1 MALIKGLKAGTNAL
15 IMILIVFAI
24 LAMVNI
30 LIARAFFRLDLTEGK
45 IYTVSKST
53 KNVLGRLDDI
63 IKVTAYFS
71 KDLPPHLVNLR
82 QQVKD
87 ILDEYQVY
95 GHGKVHLDFI
105 DPKEDAKV
113 EEKMPAIGIPEV
125 RAQTVEKDKAQVVNV
140 YLGIAVEY
148 EDKKEVIPLV
158 QNINTLEYDLT
169 SAIIKVSQEKAKTIG
184 FLTGHDE
191 HDVYDDGDYSAV
203 RDELQ
208 KAKYSVTKVD
218 TTDGKEI
225 SADVDTLIV
234 PGPKKLLSERDK
246 YEIDQFIMRGG
257 RTVFLVDAIQMP
269 PGMLYGTPLSTG
281 LNDMLEHYGVKLG
294 NNLVLDQSKSN
305 VSFGSNVGGM
315 SVSYSLPY
323 PYWPKIIKKNFSQT
337 HPITNQLES
346 LVLPWTSSV
355 EVVVGESSEIKT
367 EEFVKSTE
375 HAWTVQGRYDLN
387 PQQRF
392 YQTPSEKK
400 IYPLAVEL
408 SGKFKSFYAGK
419 EIPKVELAEDDD
431 KEKSSSSESDSERK
445 TLEESQETQ
454 IIVVGNANFIANN
467 ILGGLGGNQAA
478 ANVIF
483 FQNIVD
489 WLTLGEELINIRS
502 RGVTDRPLKEDL
514 AEATK
519 SFVKFSCTLGIPI
532 IIVIFAFVRFY
543 MRKRTKRL
551 FESYQA

>member
-1 MALIKGLKAGTNAL
+1 MALIKGLKAGTNAF
-15 IMILIVFAI
+15 IMILIVLAI

-45 IYTVSKST
+45 MYTISKST
-53 KNVLGRLDDI
+53 KTVLGRLDDI

-71 KDLPPHLVNLR
+71 KDLPPHLVNLS

-95 GHGKVHLDFI
+95 GHGKVYTAFI
-105 DPKEDAKV
+105 DPKENAKI

-140 YLGIAVEY
+140 YLGLAVEY

-158 QNINTLEYDLT
+158 QNVNTLEYDLT

-191 HDVYDDGDYSAV
+191 NDIYDDGDYSAV

-218 TTDGKEI
+218 TTNGKKI
-225 SADVDTLIV
+225 NDDVDTLIIA
-234 PGPKKLLSERDK
+234 GPKKQVNERDK

-269 PGMLYGTPLSTG
+269 RGMLYGTPLSTG

-294 NNLVLDQSKSN
+294 NNLVLDQSMSN
-305 VSFGSNVGGM
+305 VSFGSNIGGM

-323 PYWPKIIKKNFSQT
+323 PYWPRIIKKNFSQT

-355 EVVVGESSEIKT
+355 EVVAAKGGEIKA
-367 EEFVKSTE
+367 EELVKSTQ
-375 HAWTVQGRYDLN
+375 HAWTVQGQYDLN

-392 YQTPSEKK
+392 SQTPSERKS
-400 IYPLAVEL
+400 YPLAVEL

-419 EIPKVELAEDDD
+419 DIPKVESTGE
-431 KEKSSSSESDSERK
+431 EKSSSSENEAGRK
-445 TLEESQETQ
+445 TLGESKETQ

-467 ILGGLGGNQAA
+467 ILGGLGGSQAN
-478 ANVIF
+478 ANMIF
-483 FQNIVD
+483 FQNLVD

-514 AEATK
+514 SEATK
-519 SFVKFSCTLGIPI
+519 SFIKYFCTLGIPI
-532 IIVIFAFVRFY
+532 IVVIFAFVRFY
-543 MRKRTKRL
+543 LRRRTKRL

>member
-1 MALIKGLKAGTNAL
+1 MAVIKGLKAGTNAL

-53 KNVLGRLDDI
+53 KNVFGHLDDI

-95 GHGKVHLDFI
+95 GHGKVHIAFI
-105 DPKEDAKV
+105 DPKEDA
-113 EEKMPAIGIPEV
+113 EIEGKMPAIGIPEV
-125 RAQTVEKDKAQVVNV
+125 RAQTIEKDKAQVVNV

-158 QNINTLEYDLT
+158 QNVNTLEYDLT
-169 SAIIKVSQEKAKTIG
+169 SAIIKVSSEKAKTIG

-191 HDVYDDGDYSAV
+191 HDIYDDGDYSGI

-208 KAKYSVTKVD
+208 KEKYSVIKVD

-225 SADVDTLIV
+225 SADVDTLIIA
-234 PGPKKLLSERDK
+234 GPKKRLGERDK
-246 YEIDQFIMRGG
+246 YELDQFIMRGG
-257 RTVFLVDAIQMP
+257 RAVFLVDAIQMP
-269 PGMLYGTPLSTG
+269 RGMLYGTPLSTG
-281 LNDMLEHYGVKLG
+281 LNDMLEHYGAKLG

-323 PYWPKIIKKNFSQT
+323 PYWPKIVKKNFSQK

-355 EVVVGESSEIKT
+355 EAVVKEGDEIKT
-367 EEFVKSTE
+367 EELIKSTE

-392 YQTPSEKK
+392 YQTPSERKS
-400 IYPLAVEL
+400 YPLAVEL
-408 SGKFKSFYAGK
+408 NGKFKSFYAGK
-419 EIPKVELAEDDD
+419 EIPEVESDDE
-431 KEKSSSSESDSERK
+431 EKSSSSEGESERK
-445 TLEESQETQ
+445 TIEESKETQ
-454 IIVVGNANFIANN
+454 IIVVGNSNFIANN
-467 ILGGLGGNQAA
+467 ILGGLGGSQAG
-478 ANVIF
+478 ANMIF
-483 FQNIVD
+483 FQNLVD

-514 AEATK
+514 PEATK
-519 SFVKFSCTLGIPI
+519 SFIKFSCTLGVPI
-532 IIVIFAFVRFY
+532 IIVIFASVRFY

>member
-1 MALIKGLKAGTNAL
+1 MALIKGLKAGTNAF

-30 LIARAFFRLDLTEGK
+30 LIASAFFRIDLTDGK
-45 IYTVSKST
+45 IYTISKST
-53 KNVLGRLDDI
+53 KTVLGRLDDI
-63 IKVTAYFS
+63 IKITAYFS
-71 KDLPPHLVNLR
+71 KDVPPHLVNLR

-95 GHGKVHLDFI
+95 GHGKVHIAFI

-158 QNINTLEYDLT
+158 QNVNTLEYDLT
-169 SAIIKVSQEKAKTIG
+169 SAIIKVSSKKAKTIG

-191 HDVYDDGDYSAV
+191 HDIYDDGDYSGIREA
-203 RDELQ
+203 LQ
-208 KAKYSVTKVD
+208 EAKYSVIKVD
-218 TTDGKEI
+218 TTNGKKI
-225 SADVDTLIV
+225 SDDVDTLIIA
-234 PGPKKLLSERDK
+234 GPKKQVSERDK

-257 RTVFLVDAIQMP
+257 RAVFLVDAIQMP
-269 PGMLYGTPLSTG
+269 RGMLYGTPLSTG
-281 LNDMLEHYGVKLG
+281 LNDMLEHYGAKLG
-294 NNLVLDQSKSN
+294 NNLVLDQSMSN

-323 PYWPKIIKKNFSQT
+323 PYWPKIMKNNFSQT

-355 EVVVGESSEIKT
+355 EVAVKEGSGVKA
-367 EEFVKSTE
+367 EELVKSTE
-375 HAWTVQGRYDLN
+375 HAWTVQGQYDLN

-392 YQTPSEKK
+392 YQTPSERKS
-400 IYPLAVEL
+400 YPLAVEL

-419 EIPKVELAEDDD
+419 EIPKVESTGG
-431 KEKSSSSESDSERK
+431 EKSSPSENESERK
-445 TLEESQETQ
+445 TLEESKETQ
-454 IIVVGNANFIANN
+454 IIVVGDSNFIANN
-467 ILGGLGGNQAA
+467 ILGGLGGSQAN
-478 ANVIF
+478 ANMIF
-483 FQNIVD
+483 FQNTVD
-489 WLTLGEELINIRS
+489 WLTLGDELINIRS

-514 AEATK
+514 SEATK
-519 SFVKFSCTLGIPI
+519 SFIKFSCTLGIPI

-543 MRKRTKRL
+543 MRKRTKKL

>member
-24 LAMVNI
+24 LAMVNL
-30 LIARAFFRLDLTEGK
+30 LIARAFFRIDLTEGK
-45 IYTVSKST
+45 IYTISKST

-95 GHGKVHLDFI
+95 GRGKLRIAFI
-105 DPKEDAKV
+105 DPKEDAKI
-113 EEKMPAIGIPEV
+113 EEKMPVIGIPEV
-125 RAQTVEKDKAQVVNV
+125 RAQAVEKDKAQVVNV

-158 QNINTLEYDLT
+158 RNVNTLEYDLT
-169 SAIIKVSQEKAKTIG
+169 SAIIKVSSEKAKTIG

-191 HDVYDDGDYSAV
+191 HDIYDDSDYSGV

-208 KAKYSVTKVD
+208 KAKYSVIKVD
-218 TTDGKEI
+218 TTDGKAIGEN
-225 SADVDTLIV
+225 VDTLIIA
-234 PGPKKLLSERDK
+234 GPKKQLSERDK

-257 RTVFLVDAIQMP
+257 RAVFLVDAIQMP
-269 PGMLYGTPLSTG
+269 RGMLYGTPLSTG

-294 NNLVLDQSKSN
+294 NNLVLDQSMSN

-355 EVVVGESSEIKT
+355 ETVVKEDAEITT
-367 EEFVKSTE
+367 EELVKSTE

-392 YQTPSEKK
+392 YQTPSERKS
-400 IYPLAVEL
+400 YPLAVEL
-408 SGKFKSFYAGK
+408 NGKFKSFYAGK
-419 EIPKVELAEDDD
+419 EIPKVESDDE
-431 KEKSSSSESDSERK
+431 EKPSSPESESEHK
-445 TLEESQETQ
+445 TLEESKETQ
-454 IIVVGNANFIANN
+454 IIVVGNSNFIANN
-467 ILGGLGGNQAA
+467 ILGGLGGRQAE
-478 ANVIF
+478 ANIIF
-483 FQNIVD
+483 FQNLVD

-502 RGVTDRPLKEDL
+502 RGVTDRPLKENL
-514 AEATK
+514 SAATK
-519 SFVKFSCTLGIPI
+519 SFIKFSCTLGIPI
-532 IIVIFAFVRFY
+532 VIVIFAFVRFY
-543 MRKRTKRL
+543 MRKRAKRL

>member
-1 MALIKGLKAGTNAL
+1 MALIKGLKAGTNAF

-30 LIARAFFRLDLTEGK
+30 LIARAFFRIDLTDGK
-45 IYTVSKST
+45 MYTISKST
-53 KNVLGRLDDI
+53 KTVLGRLDDI

-71 KDLPPHLVNLR
+71 KNLPPHLVNLS

-95 GHGKVHLDFI
+95 GHGKVHTAFT

-113 EEKMPAIGIPEV
+113 EEKMPGIGIPEV

-169 SAIIKVSQEKAKTIG
+169 SAIIKVSSKKAKTIG

-191 HDVYDDGDYSAV
+191 YDIYEDGDYSAV

-208 KAKYSVTKVD
+208 QAKYSVSKVD
-218 TTDGKEI
+218 TTNGKKI
-225 SADVDTLIV
+225 SDDVDTLIV
-234 PGPKKLLSERDK
+234 AGPKKQVGERDK

-257 RTVFLVDAIQMP
+257 RAVFLVDAIQMP
-269 PGMLYGTPLSTG
+269 RGMLYGAPLSTG
-281 LNDMLEHYGVKLG
+281 LNDMLEHYGAKLG
-294 NNLVLDQSKSN
+294 NNLVLDQSMSN
-305 VSFGSNVGGM
+305 VSFGSNIGGM

-323 PYWPKIIKKNFSQT
+323 PYWPRIIKKNFSQI

-355 EVVVGESSEIKT
+355 EVVAAKGGEIKS
-367 EEFVKSTE
+367 EELVKSTE
-375 HAWTVQGRYDLN
+375 HAWTVQGQYDLN

-400 IYPLAVEL
+400 SYTLAVEL

-419 EIPKVELAEDDD
+419 PIPKVESTGE
-431 KEKSSSSESDSERK
+431 EKSSPSENESGRK
-445 TLEESQETQ
+445 TLEESKETQ
-454 IIVVGNANFIANN
+454 IIVVGNSNFIANN
-467 ILGGLGGNQAA
+467 ILGGLGGSQA
-478 ANVIF
+478 NSNMIF
-483 FQNIVD
+483 FQNLVD

-514 AEATK
+514 SETTK
-519 SFVKFSCTLGIPI
+519 SFIKFSCTLGIPI

-543 MRKRTKRL
+543 MRRRTKKL